1 MVSIAL
7 SSTEST
13 ALEVGLPMSGKG
25 VQHAVNMPY
34 TRRVQLDLPCPI
46 IDIAASFIFPL
57 TTPWIMLKAAII
69 ASLTIIKAGQG
80 SGIRFQTVAS
90 LKFTV

>member
-1 MVSIAL
+1 MVSRAL

-13 ALEVGLPMSGKG
+13 APEVRLPMSGKG

-34 TRRVQLDLPCPI
+34 TRRVQLDLLCPI

-57 TTPWIMLKAAII
+57 TPWIMLKAAII